1 MDNQR
6 FEKLLNNFVSYC
18 EKDIKKIDEYKEKLE
33 QARLEEEDDDIE
45 KYQRKLNE
53 AIVLLKWHESHVK
66 YMRPEISE
74 DLEERK
80 NVFLEFPKMVKNSI
94 PDNIPIVFH
103 GTNNIGIVLEIIRS
117 GGLLTPEERNVGYRS
132 QATQIDVTY
141 KNNIRVSCEFAEPG
155 LDKFMPYGAIFV
167 FTPLETEVEKVIKT
181 VDSSEVFGGVA
192 GVNFKENPSRL
203 IGIITTTESK
213 PIIKQCCIE
222 NGWNQEKV
230 FTHNEFVSKCIEK
243 YGVLEERKINK

>member
-1 MDNQR
+1 MDNKK
-6 FEKLLNNFVSYC
+6 FENLLNSFVSYC
-18 EKDIKKIDEYKEKLE
+18 ERDIKKIDDYKEKLE
-33 QARLEEEDDDIE
+33 QAKLEEDEDDVE

-53 AIVLLKWHESHVK
+53 MLVLLRFHESHVK
-66 YMRPEISE
+66 YMRPEIIE
-74 DLEERK
+74 DSKERL
-80 NVFLEFPKMVKNSI
+80 NIFSEFPKMVKNLI

-103 GTNNIGIVLEIIRS
+103 GTNNIGIVLEIIKS

-155 LDKFMPYGAIFV
+155 IDKFMPYGAIFV

-181 VDSSEVFGGVA
+181 VGSEVFGGVA

-213 PIIKQCCIE
+213 PIIQQCCIE
-222 NGWNQEKV
+222 NGWDYEKV
-230 FTHNEFVSKCIEK
+230 FTHNEFISKCIEK